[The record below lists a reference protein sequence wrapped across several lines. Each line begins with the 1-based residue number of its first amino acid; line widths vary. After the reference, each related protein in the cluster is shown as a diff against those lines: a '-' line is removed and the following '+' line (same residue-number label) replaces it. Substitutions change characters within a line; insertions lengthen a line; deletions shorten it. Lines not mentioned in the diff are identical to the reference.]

1 MANKYIACFAST
13 LEHKDQN
20 IKGTQ
25 AKFGTY
31 FDKFLA
37 MLNSIECTGTV
48 GVDHHLMHALRPVM
62 QPIYMV
68 N

>member
-13 LEHKDQN
+13 LEHEDQN
-20 IKGTQ
+20 VNGTQ
-25 AKFGTY
+25 AKFDIY

-37 MLNSIECTGTV
+37 MLNSIECTGAV
-48 GVDHHLMHALRPVM
+48 RIDHLLMHALRSVM
-62 QPIYMV
+62 QPIHM